1 MLRYPLSVTLDTNI
15 FDAAKYDF
23 DQNSVL
29 SLLIEYVEK
38 GKIQIVLS
46 DIVIQEAKKH
56 IAQQTNNIYTF
67 AKRIKKEIYKSFPSQ
82 IVSYLELDRLLEFSK
97 EKGEQEKLKSQRIN
111 CFDELLRKTNAEIL
125 KFDSVDLE
133 KVINDYF
140 MINPPFESNGMK
152 KKRISRCI
160 YCFPD

>member
-46 DIVIQEAKKH
+46 DIVIQEAK
-56 IAQQTNNIYTF
+56 NILLSKQIIFTLLQ
-67 AKRIKKEIYKSFPSQ
+67 KE
-82 IVSYLELDRLLEFSK
+82 
-97 EKGEQEKLKSQRIN
+97 
-111 CFDELLRKTNAEIL
+111 
-125 KFDSVDLE
+125 
-133 KVINDYF
+133 
-140 MINPPFESNGMK
+140 
-152 KKRISRCI
+152 
-160 YCFPD
+160 

>member
-67 AKRIKKEIYKSFPSQ
+67 AKRIKKAKKCR
-82 IVSYLELDRLLEFSK
+82 IVSKVLHFA
-97 EKGEQEKLKSQRIN
+97 
-111 CFDELLRKTNAEIL
+111 F
-125 KFDSVDLE
+125 LE
-133 KVINDYF
+133 KNWT
-140 MINPPFESNGMK
+140 N
-152 KKRISRCI
+152 R
-160 YCFPD
+160 

>member
-82 IVSYLELDRLLEFSK
+82 IVAYLELDR
-97 EKGEQEKLKSQRIN
+97 
-111 CFDELLRKTNAEIL
+111 
-125 KFDSVDLE
+125 
-133 KVINDYF
+133 
-140 MINPPFESNGMK
+140 
-152 KKRISRCI
+152 
-160 YCFPD
+160 